1 MRIPMYALTCSSALQ
16 IQPGHC
22 NTQIPALPLCLL
34 WASFCHSFPGKEQ
47 PSGSM
52 PSGECVKQEGRT
64 ECRQICTRAPHKLPM
79 PHHNLA
85 DIAVLHLP
93 SPRLSC
99 TLHHTES
106 SPEPHSILKPVL
118 TGQRYFKPRGVTP
131 DRLRSVLRV
140 LAKGRGYFTLYTFY
154 QNNL

>member
-1 MRIPMYALTCSSALQ
+1 MYALTWSSALQ

-22 NTQIPALPLCLL
+22 NTQIPALPLCLS
-34 WASFCHSFPGKEQ
+34 WASVCHSFSGKEQ

-52 PSGECVKQEGRT
+52 PSGVRVKQEGRT
-64 ECRQICTRAPHKLPM
+64 ECRQIHHTRASHKLPM
-79 PHHNLA
+79 PRHNLA

-106 SPEPHSILKPVL
+106 SPEPHSILKP
-118 TGQRYFKPRGVTP
+118 G
-131 DRLRSVLRV
+131 
-140 LAKGRGYFTLYTFY
+140 
-154 QNNL
+154 